1 MYTAKEIFAFGLNA
15 MKTSERVTVRIAA
28 GDPTVL
34 AQLGAVAAQIS
45 MVSRQYDINVLE
57 PFFKS
62 LDTTV
67 LAAAANRGVLPLGK
81 SAHQKI
87 HCVNPTLG
95 AVSLAQGRQIFDS
108 KGNAYEVITPV
119 LIGAGLTATI
129 EARQFERRTITNTV
143 PLSVPF
149 YEIPIDG
156 SDKGLFIESMTVTD
170 DLDDPYDYRR
180 DYANIIDGEK
190 IYNVEVDEQRRMIIR
205 LGAQDAVGRL
215 VYGFQPPSGM
225 QFTVELL
232 ECVGEVILDANSTFT
247 LATVT
252 DAYEQRLTMNLM
264 ETLSNGAN
272 PLTVDVL
279 RILSRY
285 PTLNETDSAVYF
297 NDYDYVFRKYL
308 PDLVFLS
315 VWNERVEEQVR
326 GASLLNINRC
336 FVAFEVAG
344 MSSSDV
350 HDFIDQMLVR
360 QGSKLLARYDYVKVD
375 NVVGIEIVGKI
386 SSIYDMT
393 TVQGQ
398 IRGVLLNA
406 YGRGKP
412 LVSNGMFNV
421 FEQTQ
426 TISALLKDKEKGVL
440 ALQDEISNFDVI
452 ITGLNSLPEA
462 YRYLTTGSI
471 VINLVPV
478 QNGGGGFWNN

>member
-1 MYTAKEIFAFGLNA
+1 MYTAQEIFAFGINA
-15 MKTSERVTVRIAA
+15 MKNSERVSVRIAA
-28 GDPTVL
+28 SDPTVL
-34 AQLGAVAAQIS
+34 EQVGAVAAQIS

-87 HCVNPTLG
+87 RCVNPSLGGVTLE
-95 AVSLAQGRQIFDS
+95 QGRQIFDA

-119 LIGAGLTATI
+119 LIAGGAWEFI
-129 EARQFERRTITNTV
+129 EARQFERRTILNTV

-149 YEIPIDG
+149 YEIPIED

-170 DLDDPYDYRR
+170 DLDDAYEYRR
-180 DYANIIDGEK
+180 DYANIINGEK
-190 IYNVEVDEQRRMIIR
+190 IYNVEVNEQRRMVIR
-205 LGAQDAVGRL
+205 LGAQDAAGRL

-225 QFTVELL
+225 QYTVELR
-232 ECVGEVILDANSTFT
+232 ECVGEITLDANSSFS
-247 LATVT
+247 LATIS
-252 DAYEQRLTMNLM
+252 DAYEARLTMRLE

-272 PLTVDVL
+272 PLTIDVL
-279 RILSRY
+279 RILARY

-308 PDLVFLS
+308 PDLAFLS

-344 MSSSDV
+344 MSSGDV

-360 QGSKLLARYDYVKVD
+360 QGSKLIARYDRVKVD
-375 NVVGIEIVGKI
+375 NEVEILIEGKI
-386 SSIYDMT
+386 SSIYDIT
-393 TVQGQ
+393 TVKGQ
-398 IRGVLLNA
+398 ISGVLLNA

-426 TISALLKDKEKGVL
+426 TISALLKHKENGVL
-440 ALQDEISNFDVI
+440 ALQDEISNFNV
-452 ITGLNSLPEA
+452 TVMGLNSLPEA
-462 YRYLTTGSI
+462 YRYLTADSI
-471 VINLVPV
+471 TINLVPV
-478 QNGGGGFWNN
+478 HRGGGGFWN